1 MNAPPNFARPNRFE
15 IDLEAVAN
23 CVRKIRDTIGPA
35 TFFFATL
42 KANAYGYGLLPVAKT
57 VVAAGADAISL
68 VTLDDAVALRKA
80 GIRVPIMVYA
90 GSVPD
95 EHIVKA
101 AENYDL
107 IPTLHS
113 DESLDAY
120 ARLAVRQI
128 KVAVKL
134 EVGPE
139 RIGVVAE
146 DAVRFVKAVAGCPNL
161 KLHVL
166 NAHPNVPAH
175 GRADDVLKWQFER
188 YMRACTAIER
198 AGIQIPYK
206 VVASSKVLRLA
217 GQSMVLNAVDPGAA
231 LFSAFEPGESAGL
244 YQPFRTLTSRL
255 IQVRTVTRTH
265 FVDEAPFA
273 ISPGMRVGIIPIG
286 YSDGMHRLHCGEVLV
301 RGARAPILA
310 APALE
315 YTRIDLTGIADAAVG
330 DEVAIVGAQNGER
343 ITPEEVVKKQKAARV
358 SDLALEVRPTIPR
371 VYFGE

>member
-1 MNAPPNFARPNRFE
+1 MSSATSLARPNRFE
-15 IDLEAVAN
+15 IDLKAVAN
-23 CVRKIRDTIGPA
+23 CVRKIRETVGPS

-57 VVAAGADAISL
+57 VVASGADAISL

-113 DESLDAY
+113 DESLAAY

-146 DAVRFVKAVAGCPNL
+146 DAVRFVKAVAACPNL

-166 NAHPNVPAH
+166 NAHPNVPAG
-175 GRADDVLKWQFER
+175 GRSEDVLRWQFER
-188 YMRACTAIER
+188 FMRACSAIEQ
-198 AGIQIPYK
+198 AGIQVPYK

-231 LFSAFEPGESAGL
+231 LFSALEPGMPADG
-244 YQPFRTLTSRL
+244 YQPFRALTSRL
-255 IQVRTVTRTH
+255 IQVRAVTRTH
-265 FVDEAPFA
+265 FIEEAPFG
-273 ISPGMRVGIIPIG
+273 ITPGMRIGIIPIG
-286 YSDGMHRLHCGEVLV
+286 YSDGVHRLHCGEVLV
-301 RGARAPILA
+301 RGARVPILA
-310 APALE
+310 APSLE
-315 YTRIDLTGIADAAVG
+315 YTRIDLTGIPDAAVG
-330 DEVAIVGAQNGER
+330 DEVAIIGAQGGER
-343 ITPEEVVKKQKAARV
+343 ITPEDVVKAQKAARV

-371 VYFGE
+371 IYLDE